1 MQACQANG
9 RRVLL
14 SVKASS
20 SSAVDGDV
28 NFGDPSDAAHNA
40 STTISFPNLF
50 DDRHRPSALALTL
63 FSLFGAGKTERADLR
78 PLGPLTNTTAIP
90 WPTRPLGEEV
100 VLDGF
105 DVQLPRAWQGTYQDE
120 QFDALAERL
129 GELEDEAWAA
139 GGDMGAE
146 GRGVVLRGW
155 NDNADEEGEGEKR
168 RRGIGRV
175 VMVGGFGVGV
185 E

>member
-1 MQACQANG
+1 MQNCQSAG

-20 SSAVDGDV
+20 TSAVDGDV

-40 STTISFPNLF
+40 LTTTSFPNLF
-50 DDRHRPSALALTL
+50 DERHPPSALALTL

-78 PLGPLTNTTAIP
+78 PLGPLLNTTAIT

-105 DVQLPRAWQGTYQDE
+105 DVQLPGAWQGTYQDE
-120 QFDALAERL
+120 QFDALAKRL
-129 GELEDEAWAA
+129 GELSGEAWMA
-139 GGDMGAE
+139 GGDLGAE

-155 NDNADEEGEGEKR
+155 NEDKDEEGEKR
-168 RRGIGRV
+168 RRGVGRV

>member
-1 MQACQANG
+1 MQTCQANG

-20 SSAVDGDV
+20 PSAVDGDV
-28 NFGDPSDAAHNA
+28 NFGDPSGAAHNA
-40 STTISFPNLF
+40 STTPSFPNLF
-50 DDRHRPSALALTL
+50 DDRHPPTALALTL

-78 PLGPLTNTTAIP
+78 PLGPFLNTTGIT

-120 QFDALAERL
+120 QFEALAERL
-129 GELEDEAWAA
+129 GELEEEAWAA
-139 GGDMGAE
+139 DGDLGVE

-155 NDNADEEGEGEKR
+155 NEDEDGEKR
-168 RRGIGRV
+168 RRGVGRGVGRV
-175 VMVGGFGVGV
+175 VMVRGFGVGV